1 MIREADSYDGV
12 LQWPFLAEHW
22 YKGFVAA
29 AITFFLIWLAGISF
43 FINSNDCLT
52 CFNTLNVLIIGISG
66 MAGLA
71 VLAAA
76 VLQHQKFELNSTL
89 SKYRICTW
97 VLGLRFGRWQ
107 TLPAIS
113 RITIRP
119 YNKEYFLPLAD
130 DSTPPGYNGG
140 IVSTEHKWQVLLHN
154 AQSPVGIIAAYV
166 GYPKALKS
174 ATLLGEILNVP
185 VTVEKGWI

>member
-1 MIREADSYDGV
+1 MVGSSDHYDGV
-12 LQWPFLAEHW
+12 LSRPFLFEHW

-29 AITFFLIWLAGISF
+29 AISSFLIWLAGISL

-66 MAGLA
+66 MSGLA
-71 VLAAA
+71 VLAAT

-89 SKYRICTW
+89 SKYRIYTW
-97 VLGLRFGRWQ
+97 VLGLRFGQWQ

-119 YNKEYFLPLAD
+119 YSKNYFLSLAD
-130 DSTPPGYNGG
+130 SSTPPDYNGG

-154 AQSPVGIIAAYV
+154 AQSPTGIIAAYV
-166 GYPKALKS
+166 GYPSALKS
-174 ATLLGEILNVP
+174 ATLLGQILNVP
-185 VTVEKGWI
+185 VTVEKNSV